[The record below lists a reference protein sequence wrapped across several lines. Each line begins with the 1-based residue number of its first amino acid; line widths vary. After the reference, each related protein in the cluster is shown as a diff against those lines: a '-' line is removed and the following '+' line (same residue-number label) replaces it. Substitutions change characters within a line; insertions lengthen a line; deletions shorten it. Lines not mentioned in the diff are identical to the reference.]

1 MEDALK
7 TLPEGL
13 IMVYMRKGF
22 IFLKKGQASQ
32 KTFIFFSVT
41 VFVLL
46 FCLNFGEEINL
57 VRYLTAKQSSFGQF
71 YYGYLWNFFC
81 TIWVAIEAAI
91 VIYVFKIYNL
101 LRIATEEKKLI
112 LDQTLLFG
120 PRIFF
125 LFLFLFYV
133 VYHYYLG
140 SIVQVNGSNHGNI
153 QNLLN
158 FYIKICGV
166 FWILIEWV
174 VGLIGLKI
182 FFLLKRRIL

>member
-1 MEDALK
+1 
-7 TLPEGL
+7 
-13 IMVYMRKGF
+13 MVYMRTGF
-22 IFLKKGQASQ
+22 IFLKKGKASQ

-46 FCLNFGEEINL
+46 FCLNFGEVINL
-57 VRYLTAKQSSFGQF
+57 DRYLAAKHSSFGQF
-71 YYGYLWNFFC
+71 YYGYLWNLFC
-81 TIWVAIEAAI
+81 TVWVAIEAAI

-101 LRIATEEKKLI
+101 LRSATEEKKLI

-120 PRIFF
+120 PGIFF

-140 SIVQVNGSNHGNI
+140 SIAQVNGSNHGNI

-182 FFLLKRRIL
+182 FFLLKRRIV